1 MLQILN
7 WLCLISICFLS
18 IQVFCYMCKNAIN
31 IFYDI
36 TKVKKVSAQNT
47 VKSSFTEELINKIA
61 K

>member
-18 IQVFCYMCKNAIN
+18 LQVFFYMCKSAIN
-31 IFYDI
+31 TFESTI
-36 TKVKKVSAQNT
+36 KVKKVSTQNPVIST
-47 VKSSFTEELINKIA
+47 VTEELINKIA